1 MTTKTATK
9 YTVRRYFNG
18 ERQTDAST
26 HRTLA
31 AAEKAAEKLNR
42 GMSAGWG
49 ARIYNSDGERV
60 DA

>member
-1 MTTKTATK
+1 MTTTTAR

-18 ERQTDAST
+18 QYASDAST

-42 GMSAGWG
+42 GMGGGWG
-49 ARIYNSDGERV
+49 ARIYSASGERV
-60 DA
+60 DG

>member
-1 MTTKTATK
+1 MTTTK

-18 ERQTDAST
+18 ERQSDAST

-49 ARIYNSDGERV
+49 ARIYLGDVRV